1 MMLTTLLRDR
11 ITIVWLALIIAT
23 VASWTL
29 GVGHEMPVEYATIS
43 IIVIAFAKVH
53 FVGRYFME
61 LRHAPIPLVVIFEV
75 WTVVVAVLLIGM
87 YLLA

>member
-11 ITIVWLALIIAT
+11 ITVVWLALIVAT

-29 GVGHEMPVEYATIS
+29 GAGHEMPVGYATIG
-43 IIVIAFAKVH
+43 IIVIACAKVH

-61 LRHAPIPLVVIFEV
+61 LRHAPIPLVVIFEA
-75 WTVVVAVLLIGM
+75 WTAVVAALLVGL
-87 YLLA
+87 YLFV